1 MPTKVKCLP
10 SLKTGKYPVPSTVA
24 RRDLRADDIEIKILY
39 CGICH
44 SDIHHVRNNW
54 GPDGY
59 GYPVVPGHE
68 IVGKVFRVGADVSKL
83 QLLGNLRF
91 WVGVGC
97 MVDSCQTCATCKN
110 DREQYCASTSF
121 TYGSLD
127 RRDGSRTYGGYTETI
142 VVAEKLCFPSLT
154 ALTLLAQHRSF
165 VRASQLTPRS
175 VGGAA
180 RPGSKVG
187 VVGLGGLGHMA
198 SKLAKAMGAD
208 VTLFSRSQGKA
219 EYAKR
224 LGADH
229 FLISSDPEQMEAVA
243 GQFDLIIDTVPYN
256 HDVNTCVKDLVPE
269 GSLVLSPP
277 LVPPPLVLRRQNLAG
292 SLLGRIKETQEM
304 LDFCG
309 QHGIISD
316 IEMIDSREL
325 HSAYECV
332 VKGDVK
338 YRFVIDIPT
347 LKIEIWRVGLNV
359 KYRTSF
365 LVWAKGKV
373 SSTL

>member
-127 RRDGSRTYGGYTETI
+127 RRDGSRTYEI
-142 VVAEKLCFPSLT
+142 VLSISDSLDL
-154 ALTLLAQHRSF
+154 AGAAPLLW
-165 VRASQLTPRS
+165 
-175 VGGAA
+175 GAA

-347 LKIEIWRVGLNV
+347 LKIESFNVFLNTI
-359 KYRTSF
+359 YLRSC
-365 LVWAKGKV
+365 
-373 SSTL
+373 